1 MKKGSLRKTLCMAM
15 ATITLLSFT
24 ACGNSGK
31 TELNAENTVAELETE
46 NSIIPIEDVKPT
58 ALTTGTDS
66 AGDLDNEAADSRK
79 YTGTIVD
86 KYPDADYIECIADG
100 KFVIIYRDLKNYKT
114 NITVYDI
121 VNDKELNTSS
131 IYNCDTYALIPVI
144 YYGKGFGFIT
154 PHAGKNPGA
163 FAYYYDTDGNLV
175 NKFDKKLNSG
185 LNGRYVLAQDG
196 SALYMVVDDREVC
209 ACGFDLKA
217 DFTTQIYKLYPD
229 GTEVKLADYDSHY
242 IIYPVGTLDNGKL
255 VLAFNYNPKDREVLS
270 HADYERLYSLAVQ
283 NSSEGDALKIEI
295 GYAFMNTDDQADHEL
310 EKIHLT
316 DRLYERVFINNDTIT
331 LINSMNGKEILQISP
346 DENGKFKGFRY
357 EIPIEIKGNRTGI
370 YISSTGK
377 YVVIAVGHDDTSI
390 NVLRLEDN
398 KLNYIFEKKYD
409 GWSIDINRDFRK
421 VLLDEDTGDF
431 FGRYFEN
438 DQNGFNEQLFH
449 VNIFE
454 N

>member
-154 PHAGKNPGA
+154 PHAGTTPGV
-163 FAYYYDTDGNLV
+163 FAY
-175 NKFDKKLNSG
+175 
-185 LNGRYVLAQDG
+185 
-196 SALYMVVDDREVC
+196 
-209 ACGFDLKA
+209 
-217 DFTTQIYKLYPD
+217 
-229 GTEVKLADYDSHY
+229 
-242 IIYPVGTLDNGKL
+242 
-255 VLAFNYNPKDREVLS
+255 
-270 HADYERLYSLAVQ
+270 
-283 NSSEGDALKIEI
+283 
-295 GYAFMNTDDQADHEL
+295 
-310 EKIHLT
+310 
-316 DRLYERVFINNDTIT
+316 
-331 LINSMNGKEILQISP
+331 
-346 DENGKFKGFRY
+346 
-357 EIPIEIKGNRTGI
+357 
-370 YISSTGK
+370 
-377 YVVIAVGHDDTSI
+377 
-390 NVLRLEDN
+390 
-398 KLNYIFEKKYD
+398 
-409 GWSIDINRDFRK
+409 
-421 VLLDEDTGDF
+421 
-431 FGRYFEN
+431 
-438 DQNGFNEQLFH
+438 
-449 VNIFE
+449 
-454 N
+454 